1 MHGCDIEINWLFIFF
16 LIYFS
21 ILYLVKLKCKWL
33 VLISN
38 CPGYGVGFVVA
49 AIFTV

>member
-38 CPGYGVGFVVA
+38 GSGCGDDFVVTA
-49 AIFTV
+49 SFTV